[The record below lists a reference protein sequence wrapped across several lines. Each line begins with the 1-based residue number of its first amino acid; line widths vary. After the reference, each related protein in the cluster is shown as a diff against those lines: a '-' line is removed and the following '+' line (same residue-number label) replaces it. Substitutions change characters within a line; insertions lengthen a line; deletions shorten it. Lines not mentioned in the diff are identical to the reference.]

1 MKLLLVRIRWPCP
14 IWLTTPRIN
23 KTWGRRLLSP
33 LERGG
38 NYFAASFYSPLFLA
52 NSNVISTYH
61 HNSDGGES
69 WRLFSLRPLARVG
82 LLAEFLHSVFLF
94 ILFYDG
100 PKEMDWSPTFLAYL
114 VGIHLIR
121 PWSLITL
128 LFWPVMCNS
137 TSQPTN
143 SFPFLVNRYLTSPH
157 GAFTLASDCIYW
169 WKNFPFGCAFTSSV
183 SLTSFRLIAFKSF
196 DSCATNLVSSSP
208 LPANIRH
215 GMFTLLRWHA
225 PSPSNL
231 YEMILPI
238 KCLVIDRPTILFNR
252 TN

>member
-128 LFWPVMCNS
+128 FFLAGNVLPSV
-137 TSQPTN
+137 TAPPQPTN
-143 SFPFLVNRYLTSPH
+143 FFPFFGQQVFDLS
-157 GAFTLASDCIYW
+157 SWCIH
-169 WKNFPFGCAFTSSV
+169 AR
-183 SLTSFRLIAFKSF
+183 FRLHLLVKKLSIRLCVYFPCVGRRYVGKLCVCYSF
-196 DSCATNLVSSSP
+196 GLFWGSFWRLVFTWDS
-208 LPANIRH
+208 
-215 GMFTLLRWHA
+215 FTRSFAEWGTPEL
-225 PSPSNL
+225 
-231 YEMILPI
+231 
-238 KCLVIDRPTILFNR
+238 
-252 TN
+252 